1 MRKAPVMHNEAFNK
15 YLDEIPAEIRDAV
28 SELSSPQRWAV
39 FLAVLKED
47 RNFNVLRRELDI
59 SAEQLDNILRRL
71 VIGGLVYKEMASPSE
86 IGDRKKT
93 RYTITPSGKNLVRS
107 LLEGF
112 LPEARSPAVKK
123 MYPAYDLQKDEG
135 MVVYEAGTGHQLAI
149 AHKEP
154 AYSESRKSKISY
166 RERKPAF
173 IRNIDHDGEKIRK
186 TSGKRA
192 VKISR

>member
-1 MRKAPVMHNEAFNK
+1 MHNEAFNR

-47 RNFNVLRRELDI
+47 RNFNELRRELGI

-71 VIGGLVYKEMASPSE
+71 VTGGLVYKEMASPAE

-93 RYTITPSGKNLVRS
+93 CYTITPSGKNLVRG

-112 LPEARSPAVKK
+112 LPEARSPAVRK
-123 MYPAYDLQKDEG
+123 PSTGYDLQKSDKLLVCETETKLS
-135 MVVYEAGTGHQLAI
+135 MNRRTDYPRLAKRAG
-149 AHKEP
+149 
-154 AYSESRKSKISY
+154 SR
-166 RERKPAF
+166 
-173 IRNIDHDGEKIRK
+173 
-186 TSGKRA
+186 SGKKPVPA
-192 VKISR
+192 T

>member
-1 MRKAPVMHNEAFNK
+1 MDETVMHNEAFNK

-28 SELSSPQRWAV
+28 IELSSPQRWAV

-47 RNFNVLRRELDI
+47 RYFNELRRELGI

-71 VIGGLVYKEMASPSE
+71 VIGGLVYKEMASPAG

-93 RYTITPSGKNLVRS
+93 RYTITPSGKNIVRS

-123 MYPAYDLQKDEG
+123 MYPAHDLQKDEG
-135 MVVYEAGTGHQLAI
+135 MVVYEAGTGRHQLTI

-154 AYSESRKSKISY
+154 AYSESKKSKISY
-166 RERKPAF
+166 REKNPSF
-173 IRNIDHDGEKIRK
+173 IRNIDQDGEKIRK

>member
-1 MRKAPVMHNEAFNK
+1 MHNEAFNK

-47 RNFNVLRRELDI
+47 RNFNELRRELGI

-71 VIGGLVYKEMASPSE
+71 VIGGLVYKEMTAPAE

-93 RYTITPSGKNLVRS
+93 CYTITSSGKNLVRG

-112 LPEARSPAVKK
+112 LPEARSSAVRK
-123 MYPAYDLQKDEG
+123 PSAGYDLQKSDNLL
-135 MVVYEAGTGHQLAI
+135 VYEPENKLSMNRRTDYPRIAKRAG
-149 AHKEP
+149 
-154 AYSESRKSKISY
+154 SR
-166 RERKPAF
+166 
-173 IRNIDHDGEKIRK
+173 
-186 TSGKRA
+186 SGKKP
-192 VKISR
+192 VLST